1 MGKSKIYGKIRI
13 SVCRAVFVCLL
24 LFCGSCSPEQEEL
37 WDVVPPDESELPEKP
52 TTLDLYKVR
61 IEAEV
66 HGEPQEGD
74 VELWDKD
81 VCTFRLVDQN
91 GLPLPENEFR
101 LEWRIK
107 MTKRSGGVWEKVFCK
122 DTVHT
127 EARIELTPAF
137 FEGDSNSVD
146 NLLKGYIKDSIC
158 ERPYQEGYVE
168 CELKRKRRD
177 DDWGWFVYK
186 FPQAVR
192 TYVLPPIPQ
201 IEMED
206 YFIDF
211 SVPEDPWPH
220 VTLKVQAT
228 GFERGLIEVTYPDVP
243 SVSLCLFD
251 SAVNMPHYIHDIDVG
266 LLESRY
272 ICYVF
277 NKYGGVASK
286 EVGIPSMGLEVK

>member
-1 MGKSKIYGKIRI
+1 MGKPKIYGKIRI
-13 SVCRAVFVCLL
+13 PVCRVVFVCLL
-24 LFCGSCSPEQEEL
+24 LFCESCSPEQEEL
-37 WDVVPPDESELPEKP
+37 WDVVPPDGTELPEKP

-66 HGEPQEGD
+66 HGEPQEGE

-91 GLPLPENEFR
+91 GLPLSENEFR

-137 FEGDSNSVD
+137 FEGNSNSVD
-146 NLLKGYIKDSIC
+146 NLLKSYIKDSIC

-168 CELKRKRRD
+168 CELKRKRGD
-177 DDWGWFVYK
+177 NDGGQFVYK
-186 FPQAVR
+186 LPQAVR
-192 TYVLPPIPQ
+192 TYVLPPVPQ

-211 SVPEDPWPH
+211 SVPENPWPH

-228 GFERGLIEVTYPDVP
+228 GFERGLIEVTYPDAP
-243 SVSLCLFD
+243 NVSLGLFY
-251 SAVNMPHYIHDIDVG
+251 SGVAMPHYIHDIDIG

-286 EVGIPSMGLEVK
+286 EVGIPSTGLR

>member
-1 MGKSKIYGKIRI
+1 MGKGVLQGYG
-13 SVCRAVFVCLL
+13 SY
-24 LFCGSCSPEQEEL
+24 GS
-37 WDVVPPDESELPEKP
+37 
-52 TTLDLYKVR
+52 
-61 IEAEV
+61 
-66 HGEPQEGD
+66 
-74 VELWDKD
+74 
-81 VCTFRLVDQN
+81 QN
-91 GLPLPENEFR
+91 RTYPC
-101 LEWRIK
+101 I
-107 MTKRSGGVWEKVFCK
+107 
-122 DTVHT
+122 
-127 EARIELTPAF
+127 

-177 DDWGWFVYK
+177 NDWGWFVYK

-243 SVSLCLFD
+243 SVSLCLL
-251 SAVNMPHYIHDIDVG
+251 I
-266 LLESRY
+266 LLLTCHIISTILMLDY
-272 ICYVF
+272 
-277 NKYGGVASK
+277 
-286 EVGIPSMGLEVK
+286 

>member
-1 MGKSKIYGKIRI
+1 M
-13 SVCRAVFVCLL
+13 
-24 LFCGSCSPEQEEL
+24 

-66 HGEPQEGD
+66 HGEPQEGV

-127 EARIELTPAF
+127 EAKMELTPAF

-146 NLLKGYIKDSIC
+146 NLLKSYIKDSIC

-168 CELKRKRRD
+168 CELKRKHRD
-177 DDWGWFVYK
+177 NDWGWFVYK

-228 GFERGLIEVTYPDVP
+228 DFERGHIAVKHPDVLEYT
-243 SVSLCLFD
+243 LCPFD
-251 SAVNMPHYIHDIDVG
+251 SSAAMPHYIHDIDVG

-272 ICYVF
+272 LCSVC
-277 NKYGGVASK
+277 NEYGFSNSR
-286 EVGIPSMGLEVK
+286 EVSIPSTALETKP

>member
-107 MTKRSGGVWEKVFCK
+107 MTKRSS
-122 DTVHT
+122 
-127 EARIELTPAF
+127 ARIRF
-137 FEGDSNSVD
+137 
-146 NLLKGYIKDSIC
+146 I
-158 ERPYQEGYVE
+158 
-168 CELKRKRRD
+168 RK
-177 DDWGWFVYK
+177 
-186 FPQAVR
+186 
-192 TYVLPPIPQ
+192 
-201 IEMED
+201 
-206 YFIDF
+206 
-211 SVPEDPWPH
+211 PE
-220 VTLKVQAT
+220 
-228 GFERGLIEVTYPDVP
+228 
-243 SVSLCLFD
+243 
-251 SAVNMPHYIHDIDVG
+251 
-266 LLESRY
+266 
-272 ICYVF
+272 
-277 NKYGGVASK
+277 
-286 EVGIPSMGLEVK
+286 